1 MRTQLSAAGLR
12 PALSHAPVVAVAKR
26 LMRVVASAIVVA
38 AIVAGGLPRM
48 VHAESQYALP
58 WAAETSQSAQESGV
72 LAIVGAGEA
81 SLYEAPGGELI
92 RVLPAGTVLTAVG
105 RSSDSLWVL
114 VVTNDDK
121 AGWAETAQVVMFGA
135 DQLPVMMGE
144 AAAGAPAAGE
154 AESAPVALPT
164 PTSTPLATPAYAQPN
179 SDDDADAIANANA
192 NSSPADADPRRI
204 GGPLRSG
211 ESGGGHCAGGT
222 QAAGCTGRRFAART
236 CHRYGVDCVGQERG
250 QPLACG
256 VDAAG
261 MGGWIEAAQV
271 VAFNLEA
278 LPVVP
283 VGSTATSLAVARR
296 SKLRLG

>member
-1 MRTQLSAAGLR
+1 MSTDRPVDSIIHYNELLFSLSITGVFMRTQLSAAGLR

-135 DQLPVMMGE
+135 DQLPVMMSRRL
-144 AAAGAPAAGE
+144 PARLLPRRRR
-154 AESAPVALPT
+154 SAPVAVPT
-164 PTSTPLATPAYAQPN
+164 PTSTPLATPTPTP
-179 SDDDADAIANANA
+179 
-192 NSSPADADPRRI
+192 SPTPTMTPT
-204 GGPLRSG
+204 PLP
-211 ESGGGHCAGGT
+211 T
-222 QAAGCTGRRFAART
+222 PTPTAAPPTPTPAAS
-236 CHRYGVDCVGQERG
+236 
-250 QPLACG
+250 
-256 VDAAG
+256 AA
-261 MGGWIEAAQV
+261 A
-271 VAFNLEA
+271 
-278 LPVVP
+278 PV
-283 VGSTATSLAVARR
+283 R
-296 SKLRLG
+296 